1 MIKENGNV
9 DDFFLVLY
17 KGNMCYLDIEMR
29 DDELEYESVV
39 GYEDYKKFKESV
51 ESERKYCMEDF
62 NKIRELYLELLKE

>member
-9 DDFFLVLY
+9 DDFFLVLC
-17 KGNMCYLDIEMR
+17 KRNMCYLDIEMR
-29 DDELEYESVV
+29 DDELEFESVV
-39 GYEDYKKFKESV
+39 GYEDYEKFNEGV